1 MENNA
6 ETSDLSIGNELAL
19 FIKYIDALA
28 STLPPTLLAI
38 GSFQQA
44 YFQQIAKY
52 FEENVI
58 SQEVIDG
65 KLIIKAKIDDYNE
78 PVKLF
83 KDIEKTNLADKL
95 ILRSFIIS
103 LISQY
108 DAFLG
113 RLIRSLFLVQPES
126 LNISEKN
133 ITFAQL
139 QSFGS
144 IEDAKE
150 YIMEKEVETVLRKS
164 HSEQFDWLE
173 RKFDI
178 KLREGLSVWSA
189 FIEVTERRNLFVH
202 NNGVVSS
209 QYMNICKENKVE
221 IAKDIQ
227 LGSQLEATTDYF
239 KKAYESVFEIGVK
252 LAHVLWRKVQPA
264 DREKA
269 DQKLNGICYDLLAEE
284 RFRLACILL
293 DFAVDMKKFSSEQ
306 RKRTFIVNRAQ
317 AYKWAGDFEKAKKII
332 TNEDWSAASD
342 DFKLAEAI
350 ILDDYDRAYILM
362 RKIGSDGD
370 VDKKAYREWPLFR
383 DIRKTEEF
391 QKIFEVLFGELLFP
405 LDIDEEQIIGSKKI
419 FKFVFKDV
427 SGILQFTEDEIEQ
440 YRSHPGALFDNLIQK
455 SIEAV
460 QPGNVQILQE
470 DGASLNPHS
479 SQ

>member
-6 ETSDLSIGNELAL
+6 ETSDVSIENELSL

-38 GSFQQA
+38 GSIQQA
-44 YFQQIAKY
+44 YFQHLAKSV
-52 FEENVI
+52 EENMI
-58 SQEVIDG
+58 SLEMIDG
-65 KLIIKAKIDDYNE
+65 KLHIELNFE
-78 PVKLF
+78 NHNMPEKLIR
-83 KDIEKTNLADKL
+83 DIEKTNLADKL

-113 RLIRSLFLVQPES
+113 RLIRSLFLIQPES

-178 KLREGLSVWSA
+178 KLHEGLSVRSA

-209 QYMNICKENKVE
+209 QYMNVCKENKVE
-221 IAKDIQ
+221 IAEDIQ
-227 LGSQLEATTDYF
+227 VGSQLEATTDYF

-252 LAHVLWRKVQPA
+252 LAHVLWRKVRPA

-269 DQKLNGICYDLLAEE
+269 DHNLNGICYDLLVEE

-317 AYKWAGDFEKAKKII
+317 AYKWTGDFEIAKKII

-342 DFKLAEAI
+342 DFKLAEAV
-350 ILDDYDRAYILM
+350 ILDDYDRAYTLM
-362 RKIGSDGD
+362 
-370 VDKKAYREWPLFR
+370 KKNRFR
-383 DIRKTEEF
+383 WRC
-391 QKIFEVLFGELLFP
+391 
-405 LDIDEEQIIGSKKI
+405 
-419 FKFVFKDV
+419 
-427 SGILQFTEDEIEQ
+427 
-440 YRSHPGALFDNLIQK
+440 R
-455 SIEAV
+455 
-460 QPGNVQILQE
+460 
-470 DGASLNPHS
+470 
-479 SQ
+479 